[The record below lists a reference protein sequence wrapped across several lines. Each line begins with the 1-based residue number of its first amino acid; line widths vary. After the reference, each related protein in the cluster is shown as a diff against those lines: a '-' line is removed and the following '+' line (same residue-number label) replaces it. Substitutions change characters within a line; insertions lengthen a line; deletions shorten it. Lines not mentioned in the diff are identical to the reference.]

1 MPPPF
6 SLRNWLLEITWYGHS
21 CFRMTE
27 RGKMTIV
34 TDPYADDL
42 GLTPLK
48 LKADVVTISHDSP
61 GHNAL
66 DTIKSEPY
74 VLRGPGEYEIGNVF
88 ITGIAMHNITLEP
101 PQLNVAY
108 LFDFDGLR
116 VLHLGDLSFV
126 PDQSLVE
133 ALGEV
138 NALLIPVGGGNG
150 LKAPQ
155 AAEVVAMVEP
165 RFIVPMHYELPGLRF
180 PLDNVDKFL
189 KAMGVTRAQ
198 EADTLKFS
206 SNDLPEQAQVVVLAP
221 QS

>member
-1 MPPPF
+1 M
-6 SLRNWLLEITWYGHS
+6 EITWYGHS

-27 RGKMTIV
+27 RGKVTIV
-34 TDPYADDL
+34 TDPYAGGL
-42 GLTPLK
+42 GLPPLNI
-48 LKADVVTISHDSP
+48 KADVVTISHDSP

-66 DTIKSEPY
+66 EAIKSEPY

-88 ITGIAMHNITLEP
+88 ITGIAMHNVTLET

-138 NALLIPVGGGNG
+138 HALLIPVGGGNG
-150 LKAPQ
+150 LKATQ

-165 RFIVPMHYELPGLRF
+165 SFIVPMHYELPGLTI
-180 PLDNVDKFL
+180 PLEGVDKFL
-189 KAMGVTRAQ
+189 KAMGVTRPQ
-198 EADTLKFS
+198 EADTLKFNA
-206 SNDLPEQAQVVVLAP
+206 NDRPEQAQVVVLTP

>member
-1 MPPPF
+1 M
-6 SLRNWLLEITWYGHS
+6 EITWYGHS

-34 TDPYADDL
+34 TDPYADDM
-42 GLTPLK
+42 GLPPLK

-66 DTIKSEPY
+66 DAIKSEPY
-74 VLRGPGEYEIGNVF
+74 VLRGSGEYEIGNVF
-88 ITGIAMHNITLEP
+88 ITGIAMHNVALEV

-138 NALLIPVGGGNG
+138 HALLIPVGGGNG

-165 RFIVPMHYELPGLRF
+165 SFIVPMHYELPGLNI
-180 PLDNVDKFL
+180 PLEGVDKFL

-198 EADTLKFS
+198 EADSLKFS
-206 SNDLPEQAQVVVLAP
+206 MNDLPDQAQVVVLAP